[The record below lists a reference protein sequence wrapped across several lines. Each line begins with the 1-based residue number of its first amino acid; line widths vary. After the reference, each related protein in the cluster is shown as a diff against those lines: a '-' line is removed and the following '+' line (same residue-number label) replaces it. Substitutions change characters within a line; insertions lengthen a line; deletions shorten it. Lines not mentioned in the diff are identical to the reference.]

1 MKKLLSLLALCTLLA
16 ACSAGPASVLQD
28 APTDAPAPAGSA
40 PNPMPDPMNE
50 SRVID
55 MSVGNFQFTPSMIV
69 LRRGENIV
77 LRLVA
82 TSGTHTFTSSTL
94 GLDIA
99 ISEGETKGF
108 NIPTDNAGTFEFHS
122 VSNAAMT
129 GQIVI
134 E

>member
-1 MKKLLSLLALCTLLA
+1 MKKLLPLLALCTLLA
-16 ACSAGPASVLQD
+16 ACSANQASVIPNQPSD
-28 APTDAPAPAGSA
+28 TTGTEQPA
-40 PNPMPDPMNE
+40 PDPMNE

-55 MSVGNFQFTPSMIV
+55 MVASNFQFSPTIIN
-69 LRRGENIV
+69 LRKGENVV

-82 TSGTHTFTSSTL
+82 TSGTHTFTSAAL
-94 GLDIA
+94 GLDVA

-122 VSNAAMT
+122 TSNAAMT
-129 GQIVI
+129 GQIII